1 MVKTAVKT
9 LTAALVFLI
18 QVNAHAEETGT
29 QTPTETPAK
38 TDSVSPD
45 PITPD
50 TAIVE
55 GDKLEL
61 FFDRKLKSIG
71 NAAIHKGEQ
80 NIYGDLIEYDV
91 QNENVHVL
99 GNARL
104 ELKDS
109 QVLGPEL
116 NMKLGETIGEMKN
129 PKFTL
134 KKQFS
139 NVLQLSRSR
148 TATDASSS
156 TVTDARTGTSS
167 QQLEDDDSDAGMG
180 VGNRSGDSRGDAS
193 IVYFEGENK
202 KRLKNARYTT
212 CSADRDDWYLKAS
225 ELEIDGY
232 TKTAVARNATVE
244 FQGVPILYTPWMNFS
259 FANQRKSGFLA
270 PTWGSTSLSGFQVVT
285 PYYWNIAPNMD
296 ATFGP
301 RLLSKRGV
309 QFVSEFRYL
318 GETYSGLNNIEYL
331 PSDSTT
337 GDTRYY
343 AKLQHQ
349 QSFGGG
355 LSGGYNL
362 EKTSDD
368 KYFSE
373 NLYYSRLSTGIRN
386 TSRIILPQNAYFNY
400 RFGDNWLLNGLVSKF
415 QSLVDGV
422 APYERLPQLTLTNTQ
437 DFGPSTFNFTG
448 QWVQFERNSRALT
461 ESVNGSR
468 FVANPSISTTFARPY
483 GYITPKIGV
492 HHTSYNL
499 TNATLA
505 ENGVANYESA
515 DRTLP
520 IFSMDSGLFFDRN
533 TRIVKTK
540 YTQTLEPRLFY
551 LYVPYKDQSNLPIF
565 DTSEATLSYGAL
577 FLENQFTGYDR
588 INDANQITLAVT
600 TRMIESNSGQQRL
613 AASIGQRIY
622 FADQRVTL
630 PGRLPSGDNTSDYFA
645 AVTARLKN
653 DWNVDIAGQYSD
665 DRNKLIR
672 SNISARYNP
681 EPGKTFNF
689 GYRYAES
696 RFATGILPGVSDPCF
711 TDPRI
716 PCGQVG
722 LDQLNISAQWPL
734 GYGFYG
740 LGRWNYS
747 LEESKPIEG
756 LAGLEYDAGCWQAR
770 GVLQRIATPTADA
783 NYALFFQLELGGL
796 ASIGQNPMRL
806 LTRGI
811 PGYKPTGSIPES
823 YQQRTDE

>member
-1 MVKTAVKT
+1 MVKTAVTT

-18 QVNAHAEETGT
+18 QVNAHAEDTGT
-29 QTPTETPAK
+29 QVPSESAIQADP
-38 TDSVSPD
+38 VSPE
-45 PITPD
+45 
-50 TAIVE
+50 AAVVE

-61 FFDRKLKSIG
+61 YFDRKLKSIG

-99 GNARL
+99 GNAKL
-104 ELKDS
+104 ELNDS
-109 QVLGPEL
+109 EVLGPEL

-139 NVLQLSRSR
+139 NVLQLGKSR
-148 TATDASSS
+148 TGTDANTS
-156 TVTDARTGTSS
+156 TVTDARTGLTS
-167 QQLEDDDSDAGMG
+167 QQIEDDDSGEDLG
-180 VGNRSGDSRGDAS
+180 VGKRSGDSRGDAS
-193 IVYFEGENK
+193 VVFFEGENK
-202 KRLKNARYTT
+202 KRLKDARYTT

-232 TKTAVARNATVE
+232 TKTAVAKNATVE

-301 RLLSKRGV
+301 RYLSRRGV

-318 GETYSGLNNIEYL
+318 GESYSGINNIEYL
-331 PSDSTT
+331 GNDSTT
-337 GDTRYY
+337 GETRYY
-343 AKLQHQ
+343 AKLQHKQ
-349 QSFGGG
+349 IFGGG
-355 LSGGYNL
+355 LSGGYAL

-386 TSRIILPQNAYFNY
+386 TSRVLLPQNAYVDY
-400 RFGDNWLLNGLVSKF
+400 AFGKNWNLNALVSKY
-415 QSLVDGV
+415 QSLVDGI
-422 APYERLPQLTLTNTQ
+422 APYERLPQLTLTNEQ
-437 DFGPSTFNFTG
+437 DFGLSTFGFVG
-448 QWVQFERNSRALT
+448 QWVQFERNNRALT
-461 ESVNGSR
+461 PSVSGSR
-468 FVANPSISTTFARPY
+468 LVANPSISTTFARPY
-483 GYITPKIGV
+483 GYITPKLGV
-492 HHTSYNL
+492 HYTDYNL
-499 TNATLA
+499 TNETLA
-505 ENGVANYESA
+505 ENGVANYASTN
-515 DRTLP
+515 RTLP
-520 IFSMDSGLFFDRN
+520 IFSVDSGLFFDRT
-533 TRIVKTK
+533 TRIVKSK

-551 LYVPYKDQSNLPIF
+551 LYVPYKDQSDLPIF
-565 DTSEATLSYGAL
+565 DSSEATLSYGSL

-588 INDANQITLAVT
+588 INDANQLTMALT
-600 TRMIESNSGQQRL
+600 SRMIDNSTGQQRL
-613 AASIGQRIY
+613 SVSVGQRFY
-622 FADQRVTL
+622 FSDQRVTL
-630 PGRLPSGDNTSDYFA
+630 PGRLPSTDKTSDYFA

-653 DWNVDIAGQYSD
+653 NWHVDLAGQYSG
-665 DRNKLIR
+665 DRNKLVR

-811 PGYKPTGSIPES
+811 PGYKPSGSIPES
-823 YQQRTDE
+823 YQDRTDE